1 MPSYRKKPLAQ
12 LEHGTRI
19 YTPSP
24 TETRYRVVAT
34 DPVSGERIF
43 VKCRTEDAA
52 RPDEQGGA
60 GRAQG
65 EGQGAVNE
73 GKGAEAS
80 RSCSAPGETGAGEA
94 HAPPPREGPRREAE
108 GRAAGQA
115 GQARPRPVAARPFS
129 PLRAR

>member
-12 LEHGTRI
+12 LEHRTRI

-52 RPDEQGGA
+52 RTKARELEQFITLA
-60 GRAQG
+60 GRGHHEPAWRRDSG
-65 EGQGAVNE
+65 CA
-73 GKGAEAS
+73 AS
-80 RSCSAPGETGAGEA
+80 LG
-94 HAPPPREGPRREAE
+94 RRELA
-108 GRAAGQA
+108 GGDDVVTNSDVSRAAG
-115 GQARPRPVAARPFS
+115 GVRRGVRVPRR
-129 PLRAR
+129 

>member
-12 LEHGTRI
+12 LEHRTRI

-52 RPDEQGGA
+52 RTKARELEQSSPW
-60 GRAQG
+60 
-65 EGQGAVNE
+65 QGAAITSQP
-73 GKGAEAS
+73 GAVTVAVPPALAAAS
-80 RSCSAPGETGAGEA
+80 LPAVTMWSRTVS
-94 HAPPPREGPRREAE
+94 
-108 GRAAGQA
+108 RAAG
-115 GQARPRPVAARPFS
+115 GVRRGVRVPRR
-129 PLRAR
+129 